1 MCELLSQLKSML
13 CSKPKSMTKYLK
25 MNKLSL
31 KIQICG
37 LNVFFYLDFRKLQ
50 SSLLSVLGYNCWV
63 PRSTSRS
70 EFYFQVGDFLS

>member
-37 LNVFFYLDFRKLQ
+37 LNVFFFIWISENYK
-50 SSLLSVLGYNCWV
+50 VL
-63 PRSTSRS
+63 
-70 EFYFQVGDFLS
+70 F